1 LRLHRILEISRR
13 PGLFATMDILNGSSE
28 MMSRSAENK
37 LGSVRARDKSD
48 GRWKIWTAVEVAG
61 TESSNLGIADRW

>member
-1 LRLHRILEISRR
+1 
-13 PGLFATMDILNGSSE
+13 MDILNGSSE